1 MKTHV
6 VYIQKLQNAESLQ
19 NAGLVCFT
27 CTTCQY
33 RLFLLMVSIKGSVLR
48 YGKSFLVKLKAIVV
62 ENTNQKYIGTL
73 QALIVC

>member
-1 MKTHV
+1 M

-27 CTTCQY
+27 CTTFCSCQH